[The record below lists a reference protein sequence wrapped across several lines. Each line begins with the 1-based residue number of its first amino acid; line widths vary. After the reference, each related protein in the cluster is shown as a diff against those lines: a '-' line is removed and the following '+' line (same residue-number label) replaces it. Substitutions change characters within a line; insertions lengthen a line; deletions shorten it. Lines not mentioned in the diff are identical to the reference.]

1 MPPSAMC
8 TALKQSLDLANNKK
22 KILIIGPAH
31 PLRGGLAT
39 YDERLCRELNSQG
52 HECHILSFSLQY
64 PSFLFPGKTQFSDE
78 AAPAGIRIFSEINS
92 VNPFNW
98 ISTGLKYK
106 KQQYD
111 VIIFRYWMSFMAP
124 AFGTI
129 ARIIKSNG
137 HTKVLA
143 ITDNIIPHE
152 RKFFDTPFTRY
163 FLPVCDGFL
172 TMSQAVKLDLEGF
185 NVNKPISY
193 VPHPMYDNFGP
204 LISKTEAKQHLGL
217 DANVN
222 YLLFFGFIRAYKGL
236 SILLDAFA
244 DERLKPLNL
253 KLIVAGEF
261 YEDAKPYY
269 QQVEQNHL
277 QDVVIMK
284 NDFIP
289 NAQVSAY
296 FSAADLVVQPYTNA
310 TQSGVTQI
318 AYYYNK
324 PMIVTDVGGLAEL
337 VPDNK
342 VGFVTEVNSTS
353 IADAILRFYQEHK
366 EAGFSRNM
374 ETEKQRFTWQNL
386 CRELLS
392 MC

>member
-1 MPPSAMC
+1 M
-8 TALKQSLDLANNKK
+8 KDNKK
-22 KILIIGPAH
+22 KVLIIGPAH

-39 YDERLCRELNSQG
+39 YDERLCRELNKQG
-52 HECHILSFSLQY
+52 HTCHILSFSLQY
-64 PSFLFPGKTQFSDE
+64 PSFLFPGKTQYSDDP
-78 AAPAGIRIFSEINS
+78 APEGVTIFSEINS
-92 VNPFNW
+92 VNPLNW
-98 ISTGLKYK
+98 LKVGLKYK
-106 KQQYD
+106 KLNYD
-111 VIIFRYWMSFMAP
+111 VVIFRYWMSFMGP
-124 AFGTI
+124 AFGSI
-129 ARIIKSNG
+129 ARIIKSNK

-143 ITDNIIPHE
+143 ITDNVVPHE
-152 RKFFDTPFTRY
+152 RKFFDTPFTKY

-172 TMSQAVKLDLEGF
+172 TMSQAVKLDLEAF
-185 NVNKPISY
+185 NVQKPVKY

-204 LISKTEAKQHLGL
+204 LLPKAEAKKQLGL
-217 DANVN
+217 DPGTN
-222 YLLFFGFIRAYKGL
+222 YLLFFGFIRGYKGL

-261 YEDAKPYY
+261 YEDSKPYY
-269 QQVEQNHL
+269 EQVECHKL

-289 NAQVSAY
+289 NDQVSAY
-296 FSAADLVVQPYTNA
+296 FSAADVVVQPYTNA

-324 PMIVTDVGGLAEL
+324 PMIVTNVGGLAEL

-342 VGFVTEVNSTS
+342 VGFVTEVNTHK
-353 IADAILRFYQEHK
+353 IAEAIIRFYAEDK
-366 EAGFSRNM
+366 EAAFSANI

-392 MC
+392 MA